1 MAWTIAL
8 RIRNT
13 HPDANAS
20 RRERPAVQVRM
31 LTDMLHGMPFLCHRI
46 LEFVGDFLKREKKNI
61 KIRISGRGTRDRG

>member
-1 MAWTIAL
+1 
-8 RIRNT
+8 
-13 HPDANAS
+13 
-20 RRERPAVQVRM
+20 VRM